1 MSAIDRIGSTA
12 SLYIRPR
19 PQDVSQAVSDPT
31 PERSASLI
39 GGGAAP
45 SLSSNLANALWSLR
59 GQEGGIEETPF
70 EGGGTGSDED
80 ELSRWANMSLGEK
93 IRAQYLEAR
102 GLSEGDLAA
111 MPPDERKAIEDE
123 IQKAI
128 RVAMEAPKDDDVSML
143 AGL

>member
-19 PQDVSQAVSDPT
+19 PQDVSQAVPDPT

-59 GQEGGIEETPF
+59 GQEGGIEETPL
-70 EGGGTGSDED
+70 EGGGTGSD
-80 ELSRWANMSLGEK
+80 
-93 IRAQYLEAR
+93 
-102 GLSEGDLAA
+102 
-111 MPPDERKAIEDE
+111 
-123 IQKAI
+123 
-128 RVAMEAPKDDDVSML
+128 
-143 AGL
+143 

>member
-19 PQDVSQAVSDPT
+19 PQDVSQAVPEPT

-59 GQEGGIEETPF
+59 AAAQA
-70 EGGGTGSDED
+70 
-80 ELSRWANMSLGEK
+80 RMRMSL
-93 IRAQYLEAR
+93 
-102 GLSEGDLAA
+102 AA
-111 MPPDERKAIEDE
+111 GQI
-123 IQKAI
+123 
-128 RVAMEAPKDDDVSML
+128 
-143 AGL
+143 

>member
-19 PQDVSQAVSDPT
+19 PQDVSQAVPDPT

-59 GQEGGIEETPF
+59 GQEGGVEETPL

-102 GLSEGDLAA
+102 DCPKATL
-111 MPPDERKAIEDE
+111 PPCRPTKER
-123 IQKAI
+123 Q
-128 RVAMEAPKDDDVSML
+128 
-143 AGL
+143 